1 MSSLIRSLGRSQTH
15 HRRENKTKSSH
26 IEEITDLET
35 GDQRHHSA
43 AMDFLHFGSKEK
55 RQSTSG
61 RSTPKNKGSPRIGP
75 AQPAKIEIQM
85 ESPPCVFYGGTNS
98 SGALFS
104 GQLKLIVTDPE
115 VRLTSIQM
123 DLKGHTLTKKSVVKD
138 CPDCIDKITTL
149 KTWNF
154 ITEPTTYPHGTHHLP
169 FSYLLPGHLP
179 ATTHS
184 VLANIDYNL
193 EVKAITVLADTIKH
207 QHPLRVQRALQPTPE
222 KQSVRIF
229 PPTNM
234 TVNVIHTQIIHPIG
248 SFLVQ
253 FRMNGVVT
261 KEKSAETR
269 WRIRKLDWRIDEHT
283 ENVSPA
289 CLKHAHKVGGEGK
302 GQRHEDNRTIG
313 SDSVKKGWKTDFDSP
328 GGGQIELEFPATIRA
343 NANPVCDVESATGLI
358 TTHLLIIEIIV
369 AEEHAKSTNIK
380 QAVPT
385 GAARVLR
392 TQFKIVLTERGG
404 MGISWDEEQPPM
416 YEDVPAS
423 PPGYIKMSDYVG
435 DDLGPPLEEELE
447 RMMEEREDLGHT

>member
-1 MSSLIRSLGRSQTH
+1 MSSLIRSLARSSQTQQ
-15 HRRENKTKSSH
+15 RREKKANSSH
-26 IEEITDLET
+26 LEDPTDLDT
-35 GDQRHHSA
+35 GDQRQHST

-55 RQSTSG
+55 RQSSSG
-61 RSTPKNKGSPRIGP
+61 RSTPKIKGSPRIGP
-75 AQPAKIEIQM
+75 SQPAKIEIHM
-85 ESPPCVFYGGTNS
+85 ESPPCVFYGGPNC
-98 SGALFS
+98 SGALLS
-104 GQLKLIVTDPE
+104 GQLKVVVTDLE
-115 VRLTSIQM
+115 VRLTSIRM
-123 DLKGHTLTKKSVVKD
+123 DLKGHTVTKKPVAKD

-154 ITEPTTYPHGTHHLP
+154 ITEPTTYAHGTHDLP

-184 VLANIDYNL
+184 ILANIDYSL
-193 EVKAITVLADTIKH
+193 EAIAITALADTIKH
-207 QHPLRVQRALQPTPE
+207 KHSLRVQRALQPTPE

-234 TVNVIHTQIIHPIG
+234 TVNVIHTQIVHPIG

-261 KEKSAETR
+261 KEKSAQTR

-283 ENVSPA
+283 ENISPA
-289 CLKHAHKVGGEGK
+289 CTKHAHKVGGKGK
-302 GQRHEDNRTIG
+302 GQRHEDSRTIG
-313 SDSVKKGWKTDFDSP
+313 SDCVKKGWKTDFDSP
-328 GGGQIELEFPATIRA
+328 GGGQIELEFPASIRA

-358 TTHLLIIEIIV
+358 ATHLLIIEIIV
-369 AEEHAKSTNIK
+369 AEEHAKNTNTK

-392 TQFKIVLTERGG
+392 TQFKLIVTERGG

-435 DDLGPPLEEELE
+435 DDLGPPPEEELE
-447 RMMEEREDLGHT
+447 AMERGESN